1 MKDDG
6 TRLNPIQ
13 SNNIFIL
20 NKIKYTQ
27 MEAISN
33 FFFGKEQDLEN
44 PDDQEI
50 RARYNFQIK
59 PEEEQS
65 IKIEK
70 LYIYPMRGVMGIEV
84 PQMKVSKFG
93 IKYDR
98 EWSLFDTTKLSVVH
112 QVLQVKL
119 TELRQRIEKNKETKE
134 KWLIISIIDSQQ
146 HLVPEGLP
154 VEIRI
159 PIRKEVTGEIID
171 TGKVKGV
178 AEGKEFDQ
186 WFSKFLGVDVIL
198 LRSAPG
204 FKKGLPMEKLKWGSD
219 QDLTKG
225 FVSKAA
231 IHIINEA
238 SIRDLSKRVDAQY
251 SNEEERNQIQV
262 SSIAMRPNIIIDTKE
277 AY

>member
-1 MKDDG
+1 
-6 TRLNPIQ
+6 
-13 SNNIFIL
+13 
-20 NKIKYTQ
+20 
-27 MEAISN
+27 
-33 FFFGKEQDLEN
+33 
-44 PDDQEI
+44 
-50 RARYNFQIK
+50 
-59 PEEEQS
+59 
-65 IKIEK
+65 
-70 LYIYPMRGVMGIEV
+70 
-84 PQMKVSKFG
+84 MKVSKFG

-119 TELRQRIEKNKETKE
+119 TELRQRIEKNKETKD
-134 KWLIISIIDSQQ
+134 KWLVISIIDSQQ

-159 PIRKEVTGEIID
+159 PIRKDVTGEIID

-186 WFSKFLGVDVIL
+186 WFSKFLGVEVIL

-204 FKKGLPMEKLKWGSD
+204 FKKGLPMQILKWGSD